1 MKELFL
7 SIIGKGVKDNTYKF
21 AFAKFLL
28 DYSYGEAL
36 GGDKVIYY
44 SEIAEKFL
52 EYYWYQEC
60 KYKLK
65 QDFKIERMP
74 VVIRIIRAAC
84 GTDYIPD
91 SYDKYFK
98 NRKDLKTSMILD
110 IEKKCLNDV
119 VPRFQP
125 RDNYLFYQHFHTL
138 NASGKK
144 FRQPPEDKRY
154 IVLQEKTH
162 QFLKENYHEL
172 IKILIFE
179 WAKFLEKTNF
189 TPRLISKIE
198 NLGHHKRRSLNKF
211 RKILLEQMGPICFYC
226 DTAVSLGDIHVDHF
240 IPWSY
245 VYDDALWNLVISCND
260 CNLKKSDRLA
270 PEACISKIDSRNIK
284 FGFNEYKKDVGE
296 YYDNC
301 KKAGFFQDGSLE
313 CI

>member
-7 SIIGKGVKDNTYKF
+7 SITGKGAKDNTYKF
-21 AFAKFLL
+21 ALAKFLL
-28 DYSYGEAL
+28 DYSNKEAL
-36 GGDKVIYY
+36 GGDKVISYNV
-44 SEIAEKFL
+44 IAEKFL

-74 VVIRIIRAAC
+74 VVIRIIRDAC

-91 SYDKYFK
+91 DYGKYFK
-98 NRKDLKTSMILD
+98 KRKDLKASMVLD
-110 IEKKCLNDV
+110 IERKCLNDV
-119 VPRFQP
+119 IPRFQP
-125 RDNYLFYQHFHTL
+125 RDNHSFYQHFHEL
-138 NASGKK
+138 NESGRK
-144 FRQPPEDKRY
+144 FRQPPADKRY
-154 IVLQEKTH
+154 IILSHEAHRFFKR
-162 QFLKENYHEL
+162 NYHEL

-198 NLGHHKRRSLNKF
+198 NLGLQKRRSLNKF
-211 RKILLEQMGPICFYC
+211 RKILLEQMGSKCFYC
-226 DTAVSLGDIHVDHF
+226 NKTVSPDEIHIDHF

-245 VYDDALWNLVISCND
+245 VYDDALWNLVISCTD

-270 PEACISKIDSRNIK
+270 PKTCIAKIESRNNK
-284 FGFNEYKKDVGE
+284 FGFNEYKKDIGE

-301 KKAGFFQDGSLE
+301 KKAGFLQDNSLE